1 MTQSVRLPTV
11 VRARPAEPGGAAR
24 LTAGGRQTQE
34 TGTFVGLR
42 VPRLLHVAGIR
53 RLSKLAV
60 GHWNRE
66 REDGKERD

>member
-1 MTQSVRLPTV
+1 MHGQQSQEGGHDSRL
-11 VRARPAEPGGAAR
+11 GGDR
-24 LTAGGRQTQE
+24 RRRQE
-34 TGTFVGLR
+34 LSYVGLR
-42 VPRLLHVAGIR
+42 VPRLVHVAGIR